1 MPVAG
6 SSTTSSPT
14 STSSS
19 TSDGAPAGGR
29 GTPAARRG
37 TAGGRRRPP
46 GIMPPALAWIGDRVR
61 LVHPFPSL
69 LNGAATLALAL
80 LAGAGMPVAL
90 RLGLSMTAIQFS
102 IGALN
107 DLVDAPRDRG
117 RRPIKPVAAGLVWPG
132 AAKAVTI
139 VAAAAGLAL
148 AAASGPAALAVAWA
162 GAACG
167 YAYDLRLS
175 RTVWAWLPLALAL
188 PLVPVFAWVGVTGT
202 APGALLVLVPIGM
215 LAGGGLAVGNA
226 LADLDT
232 DRAAAVPSVAVRL
245 GRRDAAGLHAVALAG
260 AATLAAFTLPPG
272 ALPGAWA
279 VVVVGAAT
287 LTAGVVTLSRAGE
300 ASRGGLGRLA
310 WQVEAVGTAILGIG
324 WVLALAGSG
333 LVAA

>member
-1 MPVAG
+1 
-6 SSTTSSPT
+6 
-14 STSSS
+14 
-19 TSDGAPAGGR
+19 
-29 GTPAARRG
+29 
-37 TAGGRRRPP
+37 
-46 GIMPPALAWIGDRVR
+46 MPPVLAGIADRVR

-69 LNGAATLALAL
+69 LNGAATFALAL

-117 RRPIKPVAAGLVWPG
+117 RRPLKPVAAGLVRPG
-132 AAKAVTI
+132 AAKLVAVA
-139 VAAAAGLAL
+139 AAAAGLAL
-148 AAASGPAALAVAWA
+148 AAASGPATLVVASA

-175 RTVWAWLPLALAL
+175 RTAWAWLPLAVAL

-202 APGALLVLVPIGM
+202 APGALLVLLPIGM

-245 GRRDAAGLHAVALAG
+245 GRRDAAGLHGAALVG
-260 AATLAAFTLPPG
+260 AATVAVFTLPPG
-272 ALPGAWA
+272 ASAGAWA

-287 LTAGVVTLSRAGE
+287 LAAGVVTLARVGE
-300 ASRGGLGRLA
+300 GSRGGLGRLG

-333 LVAA
+333 LVVA